1 MFSEGLYQEVAAQ
14 LNCEVAA
21 IKAVA
26 RVESAGRGFTSGGR
40 LMCLFEGHV
49 FYEKTDGKFAKSHPS
64 LCYPKWVTKYYKSS
78 YDDEYVERFSAA
90 FRLDADA
97 AIQSSSWG
105 AFQIMGFH
113 YEKLDFD
120 SPGAMLDYLKADL
133 KNHLRLFA
141 KFILLKQNIN
151 LLMALQ
157 GKNWGTFAYFYN
169 GQSYKVNRYDSKL
182 KAAYTKYAN
191 NQY

>member
-1 MFSEGLYQEVAAQ
+1 MFSERLYQEVASQ

-26 RVESAGRGFTSGGR
+26 RVESAGRGFTTGNR

-49 FYEKTDGKFAKSHPS
+49 FYEKTGGKFAKSNPT

-97 AIQSSSWG
+97 AMQSCSWG

-113 YEKLDFD
+113 YKMLDFD
-120 SPGAMLDYLKADL
+120 SPGSMIDYLKADID
-133 KNHLRLFA
+133 NHLRLFA
-141 KFILLKQNIN
+141 KFLLHKEKRN

-157 GKNWGTFAYFYN
+157 AKQWGTFAYFYN
-169 GQSYKVNRYDSKL
+169 GQSYKKNLYDSKL